1 MPTPEKKRRK
11 RGEGSVFFNPRRGV
25 WIGRIPLGRGR
36 YRQVSHKTL
45 AGLLELMRSVGP
57 PRPDTTVAEW
67 SSRWL
72 ESISHRAPL
81 YVDNCRR
88 STKYRINPVLGHIR
102 LRDLTT
108 FDVEQAIRRW
118 STKLGPGSVGI
129 AVQHLGNLCQSAVR
143 AEVIPRNPVSA
154 VRRPPVVPRAV
165 QPFTAA
171 ELRRIIRTATGN
183 ARTRPIAVLAATGC
197 RMGELL
203 ALDAGDYRGGMLAI
217 TKGDRMAYGIGPT
230 KTRNSVRTIRVPDEA
245 QRAATDAKAGRIRGP
260 LWMADGKRMT
270 RHMMNREWR
279 WVLRAC
285 GVEYRP
291 PHTCRHSVAS
301 LMLANG
307 ASIADTAA
315 YIGDSIQVLV
325 KTYLHPALH
334 DPSLVVD
341 QLLASA
347 HGETS
352 RNGAARALSVQ
363 VRLPSA

>member
-25 WIGRIPLGRGR
+25 WIGRIPLGRGK
-36 YRQVSHKTL
+36 YRQVSHAKQ
-45 AGLLELMRSVGP
+45 AACVQLMREQER
-57 PRPDTTVAEW
+57 PRPDTTVTEW

-88 STKYRINPVLGHIR
+88 SVKYRINPVLGHLR

-108 FDVEQAIRRW
+108 FDVEDAIRKW

-154 VRRPPVVPRAV
+154 VRRPPVAHRFV

-171 ELRRIIRTATGN
+171 ELRRIIRTATGS

-203 ALDAGDYRGGMLAI
+203 ALDAGDYRGGQLAI

-291 PHTCRHSVAS
+291 PHTCRHSCGS
-301 LMLANG
+301 LMIAAG
-307 ASIADTAA
+307 ASIADVAR
-315 YIGDSIQVLV
+315 YLGDSVGTIVRV
-325 KTYLHPALH
+325 YLHATNA
-334 DPSLVVD
+334 DPSSVLD
-341 QLLASA
+341 RAM
-347 HGETS
+347 GEAMTQPS
-352 RNGAARALSVQ
+352 RVEKQKRA
-363 VRLPSA
+363 

>member
-11 RGEGSVFFNPRRGV
+11 RGEGSVFYNPRRGV
-25 WIGRIPLGRGR
+25 WIGRVPLGRGK
-36 YRQVSHKTL
+36 YRQVSHAKQ
-45 AGLLELMRSVGP
+45 AACVQLMREQER
-57 PRPDTTVAEW
+57 PRPDTTVSEW

-88 STKYRINPVLGHIR
+88 SVKYRINPVLGHLR

-108 FDVEQAIRRW
+108 FDVEDAIRKW

-143 AEVIPRNPVSA
+143 AEVILRNPVSA
-154 VRRPPVVPRAV
+154 VRRPPVAPRAV

-171 ELRRIIRTATGN
+171 ELRKIIRIASSMP
-183 ARTRPIAVLAATGC
+183 RTRPIAVLAATGC

-285 GVEYRP
+285 GVEYRN
-291 PHTCRHSVAS
+291 PHQCRHSVGS
-301 LMLANG
+301 LMIGSG
-307 ASIADTAA
+307 ASIADVAR
-315 YIGDSIQVLV
+315 YLGDTVQTVV
-325 KTYLHPALH
+325 RTYLHATGADPSGSIDRLLTGVVNSQPALYGE
-334 DPSLVVD
+334 
-341 QLLASA
+341 QK
-347 HGETS
+347 HG
-352 RNGAARALSVQ
+352 
-363 VRLPSA
+363 